1 LKIALSFAAHQVFG
15 VGYMLSLDMHG
26 LAHWF
31 TTNEN
36 AIAVLITVGVAIFLV
51 CCLECT
57 NCSCREK
64 DDLFRRQS

>member
-1 LKIALSFAAHQVFG
+1 
-15 VGYMLSLDMHG
+15 MLSLDMHG

-36 AIAVLITVGVAIFLV
+36 AIAIIITIGVAILLV

-64 DDLFRRQS
+64 DDLFRRRQS

>member
-1 LKIALSFAAHQVFG
+1 MAVSFAAHQILG
-15 VGYMLSLDMHG
+15 AEYMVSLDMHG

-36 AIAVLITVGVAIFLV
+36 AIAILITIGVAIFLV

-57 NCSCREK
+57 NCSCRDK
-64 DDLFRRQS
+64 DDLFSRRES

>member
-1 LKIALSFAAHQVFG
+1 MAVSFAAHQVFG
-15 VGYMLSLDMHG
+15 ADYMLSIDMQS

-57 NCSCREK
+57 NCSRRDK
-64 DDLFRRQS
+64 DDLFRRRQS